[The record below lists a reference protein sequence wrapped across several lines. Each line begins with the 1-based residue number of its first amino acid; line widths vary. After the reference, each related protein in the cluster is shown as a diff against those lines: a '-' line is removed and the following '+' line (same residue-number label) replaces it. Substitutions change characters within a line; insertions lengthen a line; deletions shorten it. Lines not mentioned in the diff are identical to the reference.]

1 MLREVLS
8 AYQLY
13 HIRSLPKRFKLA
25 FISELALNFLLTYYF
40 CYKQTNILS
49 TLFPAMLPIIIYI
62 GLLINILN
70 AYESILDSQNA
81 ESIFVKMLPNSKI
94 IFKRSIYS
102 TGMITI
108 IYVLVA
114 CILNIIVVQNT
125 NLILKYV
132 YIYSIMLP
140 AIWLQLYISF
150 RQTEYKMACTILI
163 NTGVIMLY
171 SCFVNFTCFQL
182 TTSSVAL
189 AIAFVLCCM
198 LCIIYIISNINRY
211 VKGRWNA

>member
-1 MLREVLS
+1 
-8 AYQLY
+8 
-13 HIRSLPKRFKLA
+13 
-25 FISELALNFLLTYYF
+25 
-40 CYKQTNILS
+40 
-49 TLFPAMLPIIIYI
+49 
-62 GLLINILN
+62 
-70 AYESILDSQNA
+70 
-81 ESIFVKMLPNSKI
+81 
-94 IFKRSIYS
+94 
-102 TGMITI
+102 
-108 IYVLVA
+108 
-114 CILNIIVVQNT
+114 
-125 NLILKYV
+125 
-132 YIYSIMLP
+132 MLP